1 MSWVLI
7 WHSNW
12 MTRDSSPSLPHESAE
27 FSWLAPPTSA
37 DYRRWAGMA
46 NCLRPIQVL
55 FVSPSHHPDASF
67 QGAAETT
74 HSPTLQS
81 EGLYRGHLLM
91 GIWRRGGS
99 CELNQLINGHSSFL
113 ARRKEVLLGSDGTD
127 KAKCRQSRGFL
138 GKTDDLLKSKDLYV
152 CLKKTIAMD
161 LWSQGNAA
169 VFAKNTKKKHI
180 HLHSV

>member
-27 FSWLAPPTSA
+27 FFWLVPPTSA

-99 CELNQLINGHSSFL
+99 CELNQLINGHSSLL
-113 ARRKEVLLGSDGTD
+113 ARRKEILSGSNRAD
-127 KAKCRQSRGFL
+127 KAKCGQWMGLSKQDWWL
-138 GKTDDLLKSKDLYV
+138 VKSQVSLFFF
-152 CLKKTIAMD
+152 LKKKRSGII
-161 LWSQGNAA
+161 LWN
-169 VFAKNTKKKHI
+169 KDT
-180 HLHSV
+180 L